1 MMNPCMSTIVS
12 SNKCNEIASVVRDK
26 SIFTRFLSYRA
37 FESPKGKGER
47 KGHTDQNESFS
58 QGSRS
63 LRVCVCSVIRSRNI
77 SAPSAQNPAIRKRK
91 KNIIECSSLRRL
103 WEARVISAAGKRREI
118 RRKCPGNRSGIR
130 LQVSASRK
138 KRNRYESRNYLF
150 ICIQWGNCKKGGRE
164 KRERA

>member
-1 MMNPCMSTIVS
+1 MINPCMSTIVS
-12 SNKCNEIASVVRDK
+12 SNNVTRLLPMFVTNRYSLASY
-26 SIFTRFLSYRA
+26 FPCRA

-47 KGHTDQNESFS
+47 KGHTDQESFS

-103 WEARVISAAGKRREI
+103 WEAQVISAAGKRREI

-138 KRNRYESRNYLF
+138 TEPLQVAKFSLHLHSVGKL
-150 ICIQWGNCKKGGRE
+150 QKGGRE
-164 KRERA
+164 KKERA